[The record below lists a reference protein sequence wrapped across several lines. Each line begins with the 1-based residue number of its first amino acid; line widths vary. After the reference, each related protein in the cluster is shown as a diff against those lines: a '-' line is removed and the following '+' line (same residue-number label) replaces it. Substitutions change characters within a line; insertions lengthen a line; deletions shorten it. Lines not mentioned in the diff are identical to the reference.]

1 MGQKRNYNQYYREPV
16 VEEEKSE
23 DLEPVTEAE
32 VEVEKEEE
40 EVKSEPVSAPVVKE
54 QKVEELKKGRVI
66 GAANLNVRDKASTSG
81 KIVDQLRPGQGVLV
95 KKEENEEWYKIQSPD
110 GFVMKKFIELV

>member
-32 VEVEKEEE
+32 EVEKVEE
-40 EVKSEPVSAPVVKE
+40 EVKPEPVSAPVVKE
-54 QKVEELKKGRVI
+54 QKIEELKKGRVI
-66 GAANLNVRDKASTSG
+66 GAANLNVRDKASTNG
-81 KIVDQLRPGQGVLV
+81 KIVDQLRPGQGVLI